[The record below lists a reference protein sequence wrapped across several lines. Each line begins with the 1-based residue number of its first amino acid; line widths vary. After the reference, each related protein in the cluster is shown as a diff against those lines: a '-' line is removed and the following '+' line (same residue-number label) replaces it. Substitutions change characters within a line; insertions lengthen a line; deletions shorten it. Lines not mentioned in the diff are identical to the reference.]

1 MAKFAFKLEPLLA
14 HRRHIEDDRQR
25 ALAQLLREKL
35 ILETQIRNHQHTI
48 SDDKRSMSDALV
60 GQVNVDRIRQH
71 AAHSGQVAVRLQQIA
86 YRLLHLN
93 RTITDA
99 RNSLLEAV
107 KQRKAVELLREKQFK
122 RWKQEQDRREAR
134 ELDEIGTQM
143 FMRRRAERARRE
155 AAA

>member
-14 HRRHIEDDRQR
+14 HRRHVEDEHQR

-35 ILETQIRNHQHTI
+35 ILETQIRNHQSTI
-48 SDDKRSMSDALV
+48 SDDKQTMSSALV

-93 RTITDA
+93 RSIEEA
-99 RNSLLEAV
+99 RKTLLEAV

-122 RWKQEQDRREAR
+122 RWKQAQDRREAA
-134 ELDEIGTQM
+134 ELDEIGTQIY
-143 FMRRRAERARRE
+143 MRQRAERTRQE